1 MLIHGIKRKV
11 SKNTL
16 SRTELVISHFK
27 SKIKYNVTKNE
38 TQE

>member
-1 MLIHGIKRKV
+1 MLIHGINRKV

-16 SRTELVISHFK
+16 SRTELVISHFN
-27 SKIKYNVTKNE
+27 SKIKYNVTKNK